1 MAGHVF
7 ISHGSENR
15 DEANEL
21 VAFIESHGVKAWIAP
36 RDVRPGID
44 YSEALQA
51 AIEGCTAFVV
61 LVTDM
66 ANKSPYVRAETEM
79 AFSNSKPIFP
89 VRVADINPA
98 PGLAF
103 FLKIRHWT
111 DAYGKGREASLDR
124 LALELRTLSGLVP
137 ADAPQPPPAEPVPA
151 PAPPPPRPEPEP
163 VPVPA
168 PAPPPPVLAK
178 APAVAPPAPPADA
191 ERLTAAI
198 GANAP
203 WYLERWRRMDA
214 RRSQVQWNWA
224 ACFASLFWFAYRK
237 MWVPV
242 AALALFFGLLAA
254 LGVLARSLPVA
265 IGAGVLAIAAAVA
278 AGLLGTSFY
287 RRHVGKLVAGT
298 AGLDREAAL
307 ARLAARGGASKQ
319 AAIVTVAIAALAAGA
334 LVLFVLLR
342 TERVRPVSD
351 DPWFDAATS
360 GPGSDPAND
369 PPPTGFGTT
378 GSEANV
384 VAPPQQ
390 QEPQQPPAID
400 DATATQLEELRNQLN
415 ESMSILEQ
423 QQQQQQQET
432 QQANPPAE

>member
-15 DEANEL
+15 DEASDL

-89 VRVADINPA
+89 VRTADINPA

-137 ADAPQPPPAEPVPA
+137 AEAPQPPPAEPAPA
-151 PAPPPPRPEPEP
+151 PAAPPPRPEPA
-163 VPVPA
+163 PVPA
-168 PAPPPPVLAK
+168 PAPPPVALAK
-178 APAVAPPAPPADA
+178 APAAPAAAPPADA
-191 ERLTAAI
+191 DRLSAAI
-198 GANAP
+198 GPNAP

-242 AALALFFGLLAA
+242 AALALFFVLLAVLA
-254 LGVLARSLPVA
+254 VLARSLPVT

-278 AGLLGTSFY
+278 SGLLGTSFY
-287 RRHVGKLVAGT
+287 RRHAGKLVAGT

-307 ARLAARGGASKQ
+307 ARLWARGGVSRQ
-319 AAIVTVAIAALAAGA
+319 AAIVTVAIAAVAAG
-334 LVLFVLLR
+334 LLILFVLLR
-342 TERVRPVSD
+342 TETVRPVSD
-351 DPWFDAATS
+351 DPWFDGATS
-360 GPGSDPAND
+360 GPGSDPASD
-369 PPPTGFGTT
+369 PPATETN
-378 GSEANV
+378 A

-390 QEPQQPPAID
+390 EQQQPQQPAID
-400 DATATQLEELRNQLN
+400 DVSAAQLEELRNQLN
-415 ESMSILEQ
+415 ESMSVLEQ
-423 QQQQQQQET
+423 QQQQT
-432 QQANPPAE
+432 QQATQPDE